1 VNNVGEGFQY
11 KTGVSAQGMNS
22 GISATGLGIFGPS
35 GNFFSPG
42 VTLNGLDYGILS
54 AGDNSATGNTGV
66 TGHGPLIKNSVQ
78 FTLTAGSGFNLD
90 ELGSTVVFQYGT
102 ATTEPTITGQCSGD
116 CLLRRVPEPASILLL
131 VSGLA
136 GLTLWEKRRRAR

>member
-1 VNNVGEGFQY
+1 MA
-11 KTGVSAQGMNS
+11 SAAPA
-22 GISATGLGIFGPS
+22 SASFGPS

-42 VTLNGLDYGILS
+42 VTLDGLDYGILS
-54 AGDNSATGNTGV
+54 AGDDSATGNTGI

-102 ATTEPTITGQCSGD
+102 ETTEPTITGQCNG
-116 CLLRRVPEPASILLL
+116 LLRRVPEPASVLLL

-136 GLTLWEKRRRAR
+136 GLTLWDKRRRAR